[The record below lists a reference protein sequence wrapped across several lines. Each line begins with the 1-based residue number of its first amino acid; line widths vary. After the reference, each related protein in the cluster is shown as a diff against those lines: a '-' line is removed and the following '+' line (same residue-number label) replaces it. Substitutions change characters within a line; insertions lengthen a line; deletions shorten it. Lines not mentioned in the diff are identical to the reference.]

1 MVNKRLKCQKGEY
14 VTLKKNEMIIIII
27 IIIIIIAILLPI
39 IIKSPCMV

>member
-27 IIIIIIAILLPI
+27 IIIIAILLPI

>member
-27 IIIIIIAILLPI
+27 IIIIIAILLPI